1 MLHENIK
8 SCQRLH
14 NAQVNEEKQKPKF
27 AKSRPTTAY
36 MLARR
41 DITDS

>member
-1 MLHENIK
+1 MLHENLK
-8 SCQRLH
+8 SCERH
-14 NAQVNEEKQKPKF
+14 HSAQVIEEKQKPKF

-36 MLARR
+36 MLARI